1 MNGIIFGTRCHDDLP
16 RSYAISQMSLT
27 SFFQRKRKSLKPQI
41 GKRPMIMVAPDKFKG
56 TLTAGEVTALISDA
70 LVEAFPGAGILR
82 CPMAD
87 GGEGTAEIIARN
99 LGLSPATTTGHDAMM
114 HDIEIGFFKNGDT
127 CAVDAAAIVGLA
139 MLAPPP
145 LRPWEASTYGLGEF
159 ILEML
164 RQGFKRIIICIG
176 GTATVD
182 AGVGMLQAL
191 GARFL
196 DVEGNQISVRPI
208 TAANLSS
215 IYSIDF
221 SGIDRNPIKEAV
233 TALADV
239 DVPLLPSCEG
249 EMSALDFAPQKGIQV
264 KELPMLRA
272 SLENF
277 RNAIDNALYTPSVQ
291 PPFQGA
297 GGGLGYALHR
307 ILRCRCIKGSDNIID
322 SYDILHA
329 APTNADETAYDT
341 SVTASPL
348 PNCIIT
354 GEGCF
359 DAQSLHGKI
368 TGAIIER
375 ASALSIPVIVVAG
388 ISRID
393 NAALPENVTILT
405 TSAGNQPYIDSI
417 NRPGAL
423 ITHAA
428 ALDSL
433 CSILPTVVQ
442 AVAEASPICKIN
454 SKSYS

>member
-139 MLAPPP
+139 MLAPLP

-182 AGVGMLQAL
+182 AGAGMLQAL

-249 EMSALDFAPQKGIQV
+249 EMSALDFAPQKG
-264 KELPMLRA
+264 
-272 SLENF
+272 F
-277 RNAIDNALYTPSVQ
+277 RSKSCLCCEPRWKI
-291 PPFQGA
+291 
-297 GGGLGYALHR
+297 
-307 ILRCRCIKGSDNIID
+307 
-322 SYDILHA
+322 
-329 APTNADETAYDT
+329 
-341 SVTASPL
+341 SVTLSTTHYTHPPSNHPSKAQEADWDMPCTESCDAGASKVPTISSTATIFSMPL
-348 PNCIIT
+348 PPT
-354 GEGCF
+354 LTK
-359 DAQSLHGKI
+359 QHM
-368 TGAIIER
+368 TH
-375 ASALSIPVIVVAG
+375 LSQPAHL
-388 ISRID
+388 RI
-393 NAALPENVTILT
+393 A
-405 TSAGNQPYIDSI
+405 
-417 NRPGAL
+417 
-423 ITHAA
+423 
-428 ALDSL
+428 
-433 CSILPTVVQ
+433 
-442 AVAEASPICKIN
+442 
-454 SKSYS
+454 